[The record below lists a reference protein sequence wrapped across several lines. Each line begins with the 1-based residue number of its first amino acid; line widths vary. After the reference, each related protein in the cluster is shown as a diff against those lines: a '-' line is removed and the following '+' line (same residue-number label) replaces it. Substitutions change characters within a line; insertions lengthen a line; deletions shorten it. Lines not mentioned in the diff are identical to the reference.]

1 MAFLQQQL
9 YSTKK
14 GRKAGKKIFTSQQD
28 SLNYTLCP
36 GAGTSNH
43 SGRKPVFVVLR
54 EAMRISV
61 GFLVESDLL
70 HLMRYKNMRKGMPA
84 GNMQI
89 IGTFDV

>member
-1 MAFLQQQL
+1 M
-9 YSTKK
+9 
-14 GRKAGKKIFTSQQD
+14 IFTSQED
-28 SLNYTLCP
+28 SLNYTLCL

-43 SGRKPVFVVLR
+43 SGRKSVFVDR

>member
-1 MAFLQQQL
+1 MQQQL
-9 YSTKK
+9 YNTKK
-14 GRKAGKKIFTSQQD
+14 EGKQEKDIYLTTRQFE
-28 SLNYTLCP
+28 LYTLCP